1 MEAGGGVTGG
11 GEEGRRGREGGV
23 CIGLGAQASWR
34 LPISV
39 GRKGLGQE
47 ELYARTPGETREEK
61 GASTEGLLRQ
71 RVTTE

>member
-1 MEAGGGVTGG
+1 M
-11 GEEGRRGREGGV
+11 